1 MFDIKVGDRVRL
13 TGTLFKSYIPEEVER
28 SERGEISVTRVDL
41 EDERYPRVWI
51 INDSGD
57 EESYYVSPG
66 WDMELFEEETTQV
79 DNPKHMV
86 ESPSH
91 YTRSKEGL
99 GLEVWDILD
108 FFFPDDPHLWN
119 VGKYLFRAGH
129 KDDFVQDLEKLK
141 QYVDRR
147 IEKHEAT
154 GR

>member
-13 TGTLFKSYIPEEVER
+13 TGTKYKEYLPEWVKR
-28 SERGEISVTRVDL
+28 SERGEILVVRIDL
-41 EDERYPRVWI
+41 ERFKVPCVYVADVLSGAENPYWI
-51 INDSGD
+51 T
-57 EESYYVSPG
+57 PG
-66 WDMELFEEETTQV
+66 WEMERFEETTQV
-79 DNPKHMV
+79 DNSKHMV

-91 YTRSKEGL
+91 YTRCKEEL